1 MQHSPV
7 PFILMPETGALVM
20 SGAPV
25 IMRIPQDRSVFPVPA
40 LVVQVRGSDVP
51 LADPLQQI

>member
-1 MQHSPV
+1 
-7 PFILMPETGALVM
+7 MPETGALVM